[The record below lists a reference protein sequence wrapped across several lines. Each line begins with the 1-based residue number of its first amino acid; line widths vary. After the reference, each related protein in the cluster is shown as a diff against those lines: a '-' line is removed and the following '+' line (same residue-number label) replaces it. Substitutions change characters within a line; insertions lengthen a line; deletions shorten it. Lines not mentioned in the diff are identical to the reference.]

1 MNGWIERKR
10 MKSITKEAVLEAL
23 RLVIDPELG
32 KDLVALD
39 FVTAIDLTDS
49 GVAVEVKSS
58 NPAMHARTRLQE
70 AVEFAVERAVG
81 AEVEVEVTV
90 STLKKDERTNETRKV
105 LPGVQQI
112 IAIASGKGGVGKSTV
127 ASNLAVGLAQLG
139 YKVGLCDADIYGPS
153 VPTMFDVTK
162 EKPVPVEM
170 GERTLIQ
177 PIEQYGVKVL
187 SIGFFADPD
196 QAIVWRGPMASRALS
211 QLFTDTH
218 WGELDFML
226 IDLPPGTGD
235 IHLSLVQE
243 VPLTGAVVVSTPQEV
258 ALADARKGVGMF
270 RLESVQVPVLG
281 IIENM
286 AYFSPPDAPEKRY
299 DIFGT
304 DGAKRLSASLD
315 VPFLGELP
323 LMQTIREAGDAGRPA
338 MLQGDSPAA
347 AAFRL
352 VLSNLLKQLGK
363 NIE

>member
-1 MNGWIERKR
+1 LNGWIESKR
-10 MKSITKEAVLEAL
+10 MKSITKEVVLEAL
-23 RLVIDPELG
+23 RLVVDPELG

-39 FVTAIDLTDS
+39 FVTAIEITDS

-70 AVEFAVERAVG
+70 AVEFALERAVG

-90 STLKKDERTNETRKV
+90 STLKKDERTSETRKV

-127 ASNLAVGLAQLG
+127 AANLAVGLAQLG

-162 EKPVPVEM
+162 EKPEPIEV

-196 QAIVWRGPMASRALS
+196 QAIVWRGPMASRALT

-226 IDLPPGTGD
+226 IDL
-235 IHLSLVQE
+235 
-243 VPLTGAVVVSTPQEV
+243 PQEV

-352 VLSNLLKQLGK
+352 ILSNLLKQLGK
-363 NIE
+363 NVE